1 MADATGYYVILH
13 YSTGEA
19 RVGGPFI
26 TYAIAAG
33 YAAAKESSNSKVSP
47 VITGPIP
54 AKQVTNDGLVNRLRR
69 FAGL

>member
-1 MADATGYYVILH
+1 MSDATGFYVILH

-26 TYAIAAG
+26 TYAAAAG
-33 YAAAKESSNSKVSP
+33 YAAAKESSNSAVSP

-54 AKQVTNDGLVNRLRR
+54 AKEPATEGLVAKLRR
-69 FAGL
+69 LAGL